1 MSQKEQGVFE
11 LTKQDVDL
19 ITELYRTDFADGWS
33 KEQLLSA
40 FNTDRF
46 LAIGAFDGQL
56 IGVITLSVS
65 FEDADLEGIVVKSEF
80 RKGGVASKLFS
91 LAQKTLKERGVNR
104 LLLEVREGN
113 IPAISFY
120 NKQGFNKVSIRKNY
134 YSDGE
139 NALVMVKEI

>member
-120 NKQGFNKVSIRKNY
+120 NKQGFNKISIRKNY

>member
-91 LAQKTLKERGVNR
+91 LAQKALKERGVNR

-120 NKQGFNKVSIRKNY
+120 NKQGFNKISIRKNY

>member
-1 MSQKEQGVFE
+1 MSQNEQGVFE

-19 ITELYRTDFADGWS
+19 ITELYRADFADGWN

-56 IGVITLSVS
+56 VGVITLSVS

-91 LAQKTLKERGVNR
+91 LAQKALKERGVNR

-120 NKQGFNKVSIRKNY
+120 NKQGFNKISIRKNY